1 MTSAKI
7 IVPLS
12 LTFFF
17 SILLSCQ
24 PISKEQTS
32 VPVVNVSSP
41 ENKETIR
48 KPLLISSD
56 FGRSWQNVS
65 GNLPDDIQASF
76 LEPKGEEIVMATDNL
91 GLWLSGQN
99 RTTWKE
105 IGQGLPAKKINALYV
120 SGEEIY
126 VGVYREGI
134 YRSFDEGQTW
144 TSLNFDLP
152 NLSVQAINVYK
163 DRVFVGTDL
172 GIYQLNAEER
182 YWEAAII
189 GPQVLSIYDFDDK
202 LIAGSSQGSLLSSD
216 GGKSWKWIRQ
226 EGAIHYTHNIGKRI
240 YELVLNGDLMYSDD
254 WGESWTETF
263 YEPRSGSYV
272 YEIAQVGEILVMSNN
287 YGIHISEDHG
297 VTWTQTYPTEEM
309 GFIDFL
315 VIGEQ
320 IYGGT
325 RAWDEYRKRN

>member
-1 MTSAKI
+1 MISTQKVLVLLVI
-7 IVPLS
+7 S
-12 LTFFF
+12 LF
-17 SILLSCQ
+17 SVILSCQ
-24 PISKEQTS
+24 PLPQEQTS

-41 ENKETIR
+41 ENIR

-76 LEPKGEEIVMATDNL
+76 LELKGEEIVIATDNL
-91 GLWLSGQN
+91 GLWLSSEN
-99 RTTWKE
+99 KTTWKE

-134 YRSFDEGQTW
+134 YRSSDEGQTW

-152 NLSVQAINVYK
+152 NLSVQVVHVYQNNI
-163 DRVFVGTDL
+163 FVGTDL
-172 GIYQLNAEER
+172 GIYQLNTEER

-189 GPQVLSIYDFDDK
+189 GPQVLSIYDYQDK
-202 LIAGSSQGSLLSSD
+202 LIAGTSQGSLLSSD

-226 EGAIHYTHNIGKRI
+226 EGSVHYTHNIDQRI
-240 YELVLNGDLMYSDD
+240 YELMINGDLMYSDD
-254 WGESWTETF
+254 WGESWSDT
-263 YEPRSGSYV
+263 YYQPRQSYV
-272 YEIAQVGEILVMSNN
+272 YEIVQAGDHLVMSNN
-287 YGIHISEDHG
+287 YGIHHSKNDGLSWEL
-297 VTWTQTYPTEEM
+297 VYPTEEM
-309 GFIDFL
+309 AFFDFL